1 MSAFETKNHSKNPVP
16 SCKVRGLEPQSLACG
31 SPWGWRLV
39 AWVAVFHPPRF
50 DKQNLSRKVGL
61 RFTIGVAARGLGLR
75 CRFFTHHAMMSYP
88 QKTSF
93 LLIIPFRTEKITVN
107 GSYNKISA
115 TMERRQNKPSYFPM
129 NEVLES
135 NSFFYGWRGGHAI
148 NHPGNKQL
156 REFVNA
162 RRDDYTKLSRNK
174 RGQFIKDL
182 LKDDLRHVQF
192 VISRDV
198 VLNLMDQDDAKE
210 QAVLDLM
217 DQDDA
222 KEQVSLMDQDDANEM
237 RIIAPRKLG
246 LPRRRSLMKAHG
258 SIDKI
263 RAYPT
268 GCCIAV
274 GDWWAADCLG
284 HLFRDDGS
292 AKQVYNLE
300 PLPLSPCQSLDDMDL
315 VAALSRIE

>member
-1 MSAFETKNHSKNPVP
+1 
-16 SCKVRGLEPQSLACG
+16 
-31 SPWGWRLV
+31 
-39 AWVAVFHPPRF
+39 
-50 DKQNLSRKVGL
+50 
-61 RFTIGVAARGLGLR
+61 
-75 CRFFTHHAMMSYP
+75 
-88 QKTSF
+88 
-93 LLIIPFRTEKITVN
+93 
-107 GSYNKISA
+107 
-115 TMERRQNKPSYFPM
+115 MERRQNKPSYFPM

-135 NSFFYGWRGGHAI
+135 NSFFYGWRGPHAI
-148 NHPGNKQL
+148 NHPGNKKL

-198 VLNLMDQDDAKE
+198 VLDLMAQDDAKE
-210 QAVLDLM
+210 QAVLDLK

-222 KEQVSLMDQDDANEM
+222 KEQE

-246 LPRRRSLMKAHG
+246 LPRRRSLMEAHG

-274 GDWWAADCLG
+274 GDWWTADCRG

-292 AKQVYNLE
+292 AKQEDNFE
-300 PLPLSPCQSLDDMDL
+300 PLPLSPCESLDDMDL
-315 VAALSRIE
+315 VDVLSRIK

>member
-1 MSAFETKNHSKNPVP
+1 MPF
-16 SCKVRGLEPQSLACG
+16 
-31 SPWGWRLV
+31 
-39 AWVAVFHPPRF
+39 FHPPRF

-88 QKTSF
+88 QKTRF
-93 LLIIPFRTEKITVN
+93 LLIIPFRTEKIIVN

-135 NSFFYGWRGGHAI
+135 NSFFYGWRGPHAI
-148 NHPGNKQL
+148 NHPGNKKL

-198 VLNLMDQDDAKE
+198 VLDLMAQDDAKE
-210 QAVLDLM
+210 QAVLDLK

-222 KEQVSLMDQDDANEM
+222 KEQE

-246 LPRRRSLMKAHG
+246 LPRRRSLMEAHG

-292 AKQVYNLE
+292 AKQEDNFE
-300 PLPLSPCQSLDDMDL
+300 PLPLSPCESLDDMDL
-315 VAALSRIE
+315 VDVLSRIK